1 MSHCFGIF
9 HYLFNDVD
17 RMAVALVLHR
27 CNDDDDDDD
36 DDDFLFFPFLLLL
49 FVFDF

>member
-9 HYLFNDVD
+9 HCLFNDVD
-17 RMAVALVLHR
+17 RMAVVLVLHR
-27 CNDDDDDDD
+27 CNDDDD